1 MSRRFLLALRSRY
14 NLSLSISSFS
24 LSLWQPNDDKK
35 LCESDRQRNWRVS
48 NYGFSDGIFLWRIIN
63 RRRGQN
69 HLLYIDHVRLPED
82 PLKSLTAAISCWWQ
96 SLETCSEWVFEEFVR
111 SCFTTCRTTRLT
123 FQRADI
129 VMLTLSPRMQAN
141 VRLSFIS
148 VVRMNI
154 YVCMCVCVWNC
165 AKWLRNKICEL
176 DRPQTERWCIRKIY
190 WN

>member
-1 MSRRFLLALRSRY
+1 MSRRRLLYDHVTFLIIY
-14 NLSLSISSFS
+14 LSLS

-48 NYGFSDGIFLWRIIN
+48 NYGFSGGIFLWRIIN

-69 HLLYIDHVRLPED
+69 HLLYIDHVRLPEE

-111 SCFTTCRTTRLT
+111 SCFTTCRSTRLT
-123 FQRADI
+123 FQCADI

-148 VVRMNI
+148 AVRMNM
-154 YVCMCVCVWNC
+154 YVCVCTYVCVYACEIAPNDC
-165 AKWLRNKICEL
+165 AIKFAN
-176 DRPQTERWCIRKIY
+176 
-190 WN
+190 